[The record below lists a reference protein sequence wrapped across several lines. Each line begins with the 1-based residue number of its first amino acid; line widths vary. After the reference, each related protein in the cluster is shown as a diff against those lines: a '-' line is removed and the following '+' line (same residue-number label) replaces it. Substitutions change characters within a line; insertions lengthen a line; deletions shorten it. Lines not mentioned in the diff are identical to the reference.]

1 MIMPEGVPAKLLS
14 NSCNPPYA
22 NGVFSIAGMT
32 ERPGSGSRQ
41 TILIIDSIAN
51 RCRSLRDLLAPLGH
65 AVLGASS
72 TGEALKIIA
81 SRTIDLILCDLG
93 VSDTGGSGL
102 CCILRSHPR
111 TQSIAVFLIADAVD
125 AHKEATSISAGAD
138 DFLVR
143 PMQANRL
150 YARVQSLLRKKTLF
164 DSTDD
169 VESVL
174 ISLAQAVEARD
185 PGTGKHCQRLALLS
199 STLGV
204 AAGLRPHELVTL
216 QRGAFLHDIGKIAVP
231 DNILFKR
238 GPLTP
243 EEWVIM
249 KEHTTCGERIC
260 SGMKSLAPVLP
271 IIRSHHERW
280 NGSGYPDGLSGEN
293 IPLLARVLQ
302 VADIYDALVSER
314 PYKTAMKPDDALRQ
328 LQTEA
333 KAGWRDP
340 RLVDAFTDLYP
351 LFNREQDQSQPSLI
365 ALASALSAA
374 NEHKNVP
381 KLPNARAEKTD
392 GTRVPMALDV

>member
-1 MIMPEGVPAKLLS
+1 MIMPERVTAKQLS
-14 NSCNPPYA
+14 TSCNPPYA

-32 ERPGSGSRQ
+32 EKPVPGNRQ
-41 TILIIDSIAN
+41 TILIIDSVAD
-51 RCRSLRDLLAPLGH
+51 RSRSLRDLLAPLGH
-65 AVLGASS
+65 AVLEAGS
-72 TGEALKIIA
+72 TGEALKMIA
-81 SRTIDLILCDLG
+81 SRTIDLVLCDLAIP
-93 VSDTGGSGL
+93 DTGGSGL

-125 AHKEATSISAGAD
+125 AHKEAIGISAGAD

-150 YARVQSLLRKKTLF
+150 YARVQSLLRKKTFF
-164 DSTDD
+164 DSADD

-204 AAGLRPHELVTL
+204 AAGLGPHELVTL

-238 GPLTP
+238 GPLTA

-260 SGMKSLAPVLP
+260 SGMKSLASVLP

-280 NGSGYPDGLSGEN
+280 NGSGSPDGLCGEN
-293 IPLLARVLQ
+293 IPLLARILQ

-314 PYKTAMKPDDALRQ
+314 PYKTALTPDDALRQ

-340 RLVDAFTDLYP
+340 RLVEAFTDLYP
-351 LFNREQDQSQPSLI
+351 LFNREQ
-365 ALASALSAA
+365 
-374 NEHKNVP
+374 KNVS
-381 KLPNARAEKTD
+381 KLPNAREEKAD
-392 GTRVPMALDV
+392 ITRLPAALDA